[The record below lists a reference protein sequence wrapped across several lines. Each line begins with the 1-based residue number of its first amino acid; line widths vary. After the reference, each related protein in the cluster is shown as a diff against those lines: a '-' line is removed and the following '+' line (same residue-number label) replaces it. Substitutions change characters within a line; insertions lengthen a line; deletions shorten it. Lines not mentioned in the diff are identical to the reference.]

1 MSSRDVK
8 DEGTIKRQRH
18 SGGSGHVCSALRS
31 SAQLRVAGVG
41 EEAGMVGWALWWRI
55 VTVRLDLGLLGTGA
69 IAGP

>member
-1 MSSRDVK
+1 M
-8 DEGTIKRQRH
+8 
-18 SGGSGHVCSALRS
+18 CSAPRS
-31 SAQLRVAGVG
+31 PAQLRVAGVG